1 MASAIQ
7 PDNQRGFEPFEQLP
21 DAILVVD
28 RQGIIRYAN
37 AQAGRLFGQGPAA
50 LMSAPIEALLPEQLR
65 QRHVGHRTKYSAERS
80 LRPMGTGLDPAGRR
94 RDGTTFPVDVVLNP
108 IKHLDEPMVL
118 AVVRDATARRAA
130 EEGLRQCRTMFEK
143 FYEHSPDALVVVE
156 ETGKIDRVN
165 AQ

>member
-7 PDNQRGFEPFEQLP
+7 PDDQRGFEPFEQLP

-28 RQGIIRYAN
+28 RQGSIRYAN
-37 AQAGRLFGQGPAA
+37 AQAGRLFGQEPAA
-50 LMSAPIEALLPEQLR
+50 LVSAPIEALLPEQLR
-65 QRHVGHRTKYSAERS
+65 QRHVGHRTKYGAEPS

-143 FYEHSPDALVVVE
+143 FYEYSPDLE
-156 ETGKIDRVN
+156 LF
-165 AQ
+165 QL